1 MSASPTET
9 DSPPKLQTAQ
19 QSGCTRRR
27 VASKRVCERWRF
39 TFYRLKGF
47 ISSVTINFVTR
58 RLWSVQHVPAARH
71 WEIRARIHR
80 TSELSALLSG
90 PIPSFYTCVSI
101 STLLFLISPV
111 KRFLQIEPICANV
124 REKNFINSYSKL
136 YWIYVYVY
144 VKILLHLIQ
153 CIR

>member
-1 MSASPTET
+1 MSASPTEA
-9 DSPPKLQTAQ
+9 DSPPKLQTTQ

-39 TFYRLKGF
+39 TFYRLRGF

-124 REKNFINSYSKL
+124 REKTLLIHIVNY
-136 YWIYVYVY
+136 IYVHVY
-144 VKILLHLIQ
+144 VKIVFHLTRY
-153 CIR
+153 IR